1 MEVFVLKTEAFTAVL
16 KEGMMIGIKL
26 GTDTPWHGN
35 IIYSIDSTTIRVAYI
50 EKFMKGIVKPE
61 CPVLVK
67 YSNDNFFY
75 YYSGRI
81 LDVSKSSVGFVT
93 IRVETAEEII
103 NNRLFPRYDVR
114 LEAALKPVWDD
125 EVYLC
130 TVTDLSYS
138 GAAFVCEHSFEY
150 NEQIEMSLKLPN
162 NTTVKLTGKVVRR
175 KVSTIAE
182 IDHAVQFIECNS
194 DNNKLLSEYFS
205 QIEKEVSDIYFN
217 YISQNQKK

>member
-1 MEVFVLKTEAFTAVL
+1 MFVLNTEAFTAVL

-26 GTDTPWHGN
+26 GADTPWHGN
-35 IIYSIDSTTIRVAYI
+35 IIYNVDNTTIRVAYI
-50 EKFMKGIVKPE
+50 EKFMKGIAKPE
-61 CPVLVK
+61 CPVLIK

-81 LDVSKSSVGFVT
+81 TNVSSNPAGFIT

-125 EVYLC
+125 EIYDC

-138 GAAFVCEHSFEY
+138 GAAFVCAHSFEF
-150 NEQIEMSLKLPN
+150 NEQIEMSLRLPN
-162 NTTVKLTGKVVRR
+162 NTAVKITGKVVRR
-175 KVSTIAE
+175 KVSKIAS
-182 IDHAVQFIECNS
+182 IDHAVQFIECDT
-194 DNNKLLSEYFS
+194 DNNRLLSEYFL
-205 QIEKEVSDIYFN
+205 QLEKEVSDIYFN
-217 YISQNQKK
+217 YISENKEK